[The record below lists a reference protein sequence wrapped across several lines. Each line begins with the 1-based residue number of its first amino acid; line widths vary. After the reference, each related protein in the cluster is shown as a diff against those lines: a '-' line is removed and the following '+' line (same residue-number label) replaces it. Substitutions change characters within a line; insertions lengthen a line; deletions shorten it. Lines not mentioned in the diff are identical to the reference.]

1 MRFYQLHRFH
11 SKHTLSIF
19 VEKLYIVKIGGNV
32 IDNTE
37 KLHLFLKNFA
47 LLKGKKILIH
57 GGGKIATQVADK
69 LGLEVKMHNGRRIT
83 DQAMLE
89 VVQMVYGG
97 LVNKSIVSILQS
109 LSCNAVGLTGADLNV
124 IRAVKRPVKDID
136 YGFVGDVTQVNQKA
150 LSGLLENDFVPILA
164 PLTHDGK
171 GNMLNTN
178 ADTIASE
185 TAIAMSSMYQ
195 THLLYCFEKKG
206 VLKDVND
213 ESSVIAWLN
222 EKSYTEYLTQNVIF
236 AGMIPKLDNAFSA
249 LKKGVAEVVIL
260 EADNLQNIEYQH
272 FIGTKI
278 TLY

>member
-1 MRFYQLHRFH
+1 M
-11 SKHTLSIF
+11 
-19 VEKLYIVKIGGNV
+19 EKLYIIKIGGNV
-32 IDNTE
+32 IDDTE

-47 LLKGKKILIH
+47 LLEGKKILIH

-97 LVNKSIVSILQS
+97 LVNKNIVGILQAM
-109 LSCNAVGLTGADLNV
+109 SCNAVGLTGADLN
-124 IRAVKRPVKDID
+124 IIKAVKRPVKDID
-136 YGFVGDVTQVNQKA
+136 YGFVGDIEQVNQEA
-150 LSGLLENDFVPILA
+150 ISYLLDNGYVPILA

-171 GNMLNTN
+171 GKMLNTN

-185 TAIAMSSMYQ
+185 TAVAMSATYQ

-206 VLKDVND
+206 VLKDVHD
-213 ESSVIAWLN
+213 ENSVITLLN
-222 EKSYTEYLTQNVIF
+222 EKNYAEYLAQNVIF

-249 LKKGVAEVVIL
+249 LKKGVHEVVIL
-260 EADNLQNIEYQH
+260 EADNLQNIENQY
-272 FIGTKI
+272 FIGTRI
-278 TLY
+278 TLH